1 MITTQ
6 GAFKRTIAAAG
17 ISFVAGPVIQ
27 AHASATRDAVNE
39 QPRVRLIASQQSRPV
54 RRHTPTAERAAVQED
69 LLNSSTESGGVEPFE
84 QSNRGKAMIDLG
96 RKAAAFALLG
106 SVASGLTLPWVP
118 AIDTLATQ
126 FIAVGATI
134 AAGFATI
141 HFAKSRHA

>member
-27 AHASATRDAVNE
+27 AQVTAARDTVNE

-54 RRHTPTAERAAVQED
+54 RRLRPNVERITVQAD
-69 LLNSSTESGGVEPFE
+69 LLTTPAEASGVETSE
-84 QSNRGKAMIDLG
+84 QPNRGRAMIDIG

-106 SVASGLTLPWVP
+106 SVASGLVLPWVP
-118 AIDTLATQ
+118 AIDTLSAQ
-126 FIAVGATI
+126 AVAVGATV
-134 AAGFATI
+134 AAGFVTLVLS
-141 HFAKSRHA
+141 KSRHA